1 MLFGFWV
8 RARESK
14 QTAHRSRCVPPSVIP
29 NNPERYNSW
38 WCYYKIKTDLCLCLT
53 KNVTFVSMPNGHLYC
68 SLEDCSTLHSN
79 RTLQCTVLLS
89 RVLFLNQMSCLG
101 HTHLNTRGTITNPYL
116 WIMFQGL
123 HKESDFSKGTVR
135 GNVITRMS
143 TGQE

>member
-38 WCYYKIKTDLCLCLT
+38 WCHYKIKTDLCLCLT

-68 SLEDCSTLHSN
+68 SFEDCSTLHSN
-79 RTLQCTVLLS
+79 RTLQCTVLFS

-101 HTHLNTRGTITNPYL
+101 HTHLNIRGSITNPYL
-116 WIMFQGL
+116 WIMLQGL